1 MPKMKSHSG
10 AKKRFKTTGTGKL
23 LRRQANLG
31 HLNEH
36 KSSVRTR
43 RLSNPELVSSADAK
57 KMRKLLG
64 KHKGR

>member
-23 LRRQANLG
+23 MRRQANLG

-43 RLSNPELVSSADAK
+43 RLSSPESVAPADAK
-57 KMRKLLG
+57 KVRKLLG

>member
-10 AKKRFKTTGTGKL
+10 TKKRIKVTGTGKL
-23 LRRQANLG
+23 MHRQTNLG

-36 KSSVRTR
+36 KPSTRTR
-43 RLSNPELVSSADAK
+43 RLSGNVQVSAADAK
-57 KMRKLLG
+57 KVRRLLG